1 MARSNHPFTS
11 ANLYLFST
19 CFHILLLLQYFP
31 GKAVSESIVRYLPGF
46 GLLPFELET
55 GYVSVDDTNGVEL
68 FYYFIKSEND
78 PIKDPLIFRFAGGPG
93 CSGLTTM
100 MIQFGP
106 LAFRKVE
113 YNGSLPTLVLRPDS
127 WTKVSNIVFLDAPV
141 GTGFSYSRSLQGS
154 PGSDTNSA
162 KHSHTFIRR
171 WLVGHPEFLSNP
183 LYLAGD
189 SYSGMVVPLIVQEIS
204 DGIEAGDKPL
214 INLKGYLL
222 GNPVTDRN
230 LEMNSLIPFSYGMGI
245 LSLELFE
252 SAKQHCGGDYINVD
266 PSNVQCKKDL
276 EAVTECIE
284 GLESEYILDRKCPRI
299 DEKQKEIISD
309 RRLLR
314 ENTSNIIGSP
324 PSDPRLRCRK
334 YDHLLLYYWT
344 NDDRVQTALN
354 VRKGIIHDWIRCNR
368 NLDYLPDV
376 EISTGYHLY
385 LSKKRYR
392 SLIFSGDHDMVVPF
406 MSTQAWIKSL
416 KLLICDEWRP
426 WFVDGQVAG
435 YTRTYSSNM
444 TYATIKGAGH
454 IASVYKPKECLTM
467 LKRWLA
473 YEPL

>member
-78 PIKDPLIFRFAGGPG
+78 PIKDPLIFWFAGGPG

-127 WTKVSNIVFLDAPV
+127 WTK
-141 GTGFSYSRSLQGS
+141 
-154 PGSDTNSA
+154 
-162 KHSHTFIRR
+162 
-171 WLVGHPEFLSNP
+171 
-183 LYLAGD
+183 
-189 SYSGMVVPLIVQEIS
+189 
-204 DGIEAGDKPL
+204 
-214 INLKGYLL
+214 
-222 GNPVTDRN
+222 
-230 LEMNSLIPFSYGMGI
+230 
-245 LSLELFE
+245 

-314 ENTSNIIGSP
+314 ENTSNIIATLTNTISTVSG
-324 PSDPRLRCRK
+324 LFVQK